1 MGFLIFIF
9 VILWVLIRRS
19 VRDEIQPFQIK
30 AIPKFKLIDINNRK
44 IESHQFKGKATFIEF
59 INSRDPNDMDLFFS
73 VYNNWNREDLNI
85 LVGVKDAER
94 FLVKIGRN
102 FKNIFIVQKDYE
114 YLAKKFK
121 LFDLNGGLYC
131 IVDKKGTI
139 IGYGGNKD
147 AYDKEVK
154 VQLQQVINEKAFNIY
169 DFLDYKNNLND
180 IKWLRQIGDL
190 LNREDKKYYLIS
202 LYTKICNNCSE
213 GTQIESLKKIY
224 SKYNEYISVIFV
236 LLDVYTQKDILNMR
250 SQLSLICPIYIADVS
265 LSQKWKHFI
274 GQYRENDLTDIILLV
289 DKAGKILEVADRKC
303 NCWGRLFNK
312 TTLLLESKAW

>member
-1 MGFLIFIF
+1 
-9 VILWVLIRRS
+9 
-19 VRDEIQPFQIK
+19 
-30 AIPKFKLIDINNRK
+30 
-44 IESHQFKGKATFIEF
+44 
-59 INSRDPNDMDLFFS
+59 MDLFFS